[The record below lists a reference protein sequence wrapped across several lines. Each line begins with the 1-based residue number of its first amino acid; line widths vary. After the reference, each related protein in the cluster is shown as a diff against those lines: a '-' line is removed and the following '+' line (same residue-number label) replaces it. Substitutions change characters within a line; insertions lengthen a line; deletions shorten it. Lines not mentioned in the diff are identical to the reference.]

1 MFSLA
6 KTSLKRLGFYSN
18 LGATNISAISK
29 SKPSIIVKASIS
41 STGRDVRSEYSF
53 YYNKHKQFKSKKAEE
68 LKNKKN
74 EIKENFEQ
82 KKRFKFDISKPLDQL
97 LAYSDKK

>member
-18 LGATNISAISK
+18 LGATNISAITK
-29 SKPSIIVKASIS
+29 SKPSIIVKAFIS
-41 STGRDVRSEYSF
+41 SSGRDVRSVYSF
-53 YYNKHKQFKSKKAEE
+53 YYNKHKQTKSKKVEE

-74 EIKENFEQ
+74 KIIENFEL
-82 KKRFKFDISKPLDQL
+82 KNRFKFDISKPLNEL